1 MNDQADIPH
10 DPNGPRRHNDSLGI
24 ATERIEVIV
33 SAAERAAAGIIAD
46 AEAQARRYLDESRE
60 QTDRALA
67 ERTRALAGVTES
79 LVGEVEEI
87 KRRLDDLIRAL
98 QSAVQDA
105 GDGGPPSPEANPGPP
120 PVPPPSAAVQPERP
134 EPLHFP
140 RLKPVESPAP
150 PPQPPALG
158 EPAPARPA
166 SFARRPGQG
175 ATAGGSSAARLL
187 ATQMAVA
194 GSSRSEI
201 EIRLRNEFGI
211 DDAGPMLDVIL
222 GPEH

>member
-10 DPNGPRRHNDSLGI
+10 DPNGPGRHNDSLGI

-98 QSAVQDA
+98 QGAAQDA
-105 GDGGPPSPEANPGPP
+105 GDGGPPSPEANPGTP
-120 PVPPPSAAVQPERP
+120 PVPPSAVQPQRP

-140 RLKPVESPAP
+140 RLKPVETEAP
-150 PPQPPALG
+150 PPQPPGLG
-158 EPAPARPA
+158 EPAPARP

-175 ATAGGSSAARLL
+175 TTAGGSSAARLL